1 MHARDR
7 IRSALRWSLASVAWT
22 LVASTIAVAAG
33 LAGHSLSLVA
43 FGLVGLLDVVG
54 SAALVWHFR
63 DALAREAVS
72 HGRDRATLLLIAA
85 GMAVI
90 AVTTGLTAIDRLLD
104 HAPGPESLLGVLVA
118 APSVV
123 ALGVLG
129 AGKRR
134 VGRAV
139 ASRALVADGLVSTL
153 GAVFSSI
160 ALVGVVA
167 NAAAHWWWLDPA
179 GSVVIATGAL
189 GLAIAYARRPP
200 ATEPEAG

>member
-1 MHARDR
+1 MHAQHR

-22 LVASTIAVAAG
+22 LAASTIAVAAG
-33 LAGHSLSLVA
+33 LALRSLSLVA

-54 SAALVWHFR
+54 SVVLVWHFR
-63 DALAREAVS
+63 DALARDAVF
-72 HGRDRATLLLIAA
+72 HARDRATLLLIAA

-90 AVTTGLTAIDRLLD
+90 ATTTGLAAIGRPV
-104 HAPGPESLLGVLVA
+104 HPAPGPESMVGVLVA

-129 AGKRR
+129 SGKRR
-134 VGRAV
+134 AGQAIE
-139 ASRALVADGLVSTL
+139 SRALMADGVVSTL

-160 ALVGVVA
+160 ALAGVVA

-179 GSVVIATGAL
+179 GSVVIAAGAL
-189 GLAIAYARRPP
+189 ALAVIYARRPP
-200 ATEPEAG
+200 ATELDLG